1 MIRSSPT
8 HILFCRISSVAP
20 RAVFGTFLMSNS
32 LSDTGLA
39 VLWDIIGGLLV
50 TCSEYRNLHVGK
62 VLFVSAAGDSLVC
75 LSASFWTTLFV
86 VKTVSD

>member
-39 VLWDIIGGLLV
+39 ILWDIIGGLLV
-50 TCSEYRNLHVGK
+50 TCSEYRDWLATYTSGK
-62 VLFVSAAGDSLVC
+62 FFLSPQQVIGSFVYPPLFGQ
-75 LSASFWTTLFV
+75 LF
-86 VKTVSD
+86 S